1 MKQFS
6 INGLTLTQEDKL
18 VLFWFK
24 YVEETSSPSI
34 YQSTN
39 YLALEDARIGIEKS
53 KGINNEVEINLY

>member
-24 YVEETSSPSI
+24 YVEETSSPTI
-34 YQSTN
+34 YQSSS
-39 YLALEDARIGIEKS
+39 LRRKMPELECKIT
-53 KGINNEVEINLY
+53 KGLIMKLR